1 MAANREI
8 QHIEEDRNIITQL
21 YLKGYSFR
29 KIAEL
34 CESETGRSIS
44 HVTVRSDVKAILENF
59 REERNELIEYNLT
72 IELERINILELEY
85 WQGWEKS
92 KSDRKKKSVKSKVKE
107 LTNFPKAD
115 KKNAPNRVVTP
126 LEETIEYND
135 TEMVNMGDPRYLSGV
150 QWCIEIRCKLLG
162 IEAPKKVDV
171 TSGGKSIINN
181 VKIEII
187 EGDNVN
193 NGNA

>member
-1 MAANREI
+1 MAANRET
-8 QHIEEDRNIITQL
+8 QHVEQDRNVITTL

-34 CESETGRSIS
+34 CQEETGRKIS
-44 HVTVRSDVKAILENF
+44 HETVRADVKAILENF
-59 REERNELIEYNLT
+59 RNERNEMIEYNLT
-72 IELERINILELEY
+72 IELERINMLELEY

-115 KKNAPNRVVTP
+115 KKNAPNRVATP

-150 QWCIEIRCKLLG
+150 QWCIEQRCKLLG
-162 IEAPKKVDV
+162 IEAAKKVDL
-171 TSGGKSIINN
+171 TTGGQTLEFKGFNFLPYTPEADG
-181 VKIEII
+181 K
-187 EGDNVN
+187 
-193 NGNA
+193 